1 MGSAFMKINLG
12 DENYE
17 LFIICC
23 SNADEPTIS
32 FASLKPVH
40 CIPLMDFKD
49 LYCELGLPVDH
60 TATGSGKRVMED
72 FHTTILVTFS
82 GDELYMR

>member
-1 MGSAFMKINLG
+1 MNCSSYAVAMLMNQ
-12 DENYE
+12 
-17 LFIICC
+17 LF
-23 SNADEPTIS
+23 S

-49 LYCELGLPVDH
+49 LYCELGSPVDR

-72 FHTTILVTFS
+72 YHTTILVTFS
-82 GDELYMR
+82 GDEIYMR